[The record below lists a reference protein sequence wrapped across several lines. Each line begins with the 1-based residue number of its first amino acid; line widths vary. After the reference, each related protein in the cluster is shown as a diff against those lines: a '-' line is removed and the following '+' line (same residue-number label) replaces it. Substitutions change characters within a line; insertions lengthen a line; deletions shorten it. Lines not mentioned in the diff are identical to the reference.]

1 MRTGLKNQRAW
12 RALSPWVKFIC
23 DANGGLGTLRR
34 RSGQVAR
41 PTGEIR
47 GRARSRVGR
56 DAVLRNPDRAVWTDL
71 RLANELRIRLG
82 MVRNSA
88 PYTTA
93 SEGLKSKVSIPLE
106 EPANT
111 LKRGHRT
118 LEFFEIPHVR
128 CPAFRLRRWVAG
140 FFQRNQVSGLKSFRA
155 FTLIELMAVIV
166 VICILIGALIGVAK
180 YANRQIG
187 VTRAKTQMAALQM
200 ALDAY
205 KADVGYYPASTWV
218 RCSGNFYAEQ
228 SNSACLY
235 RALTRPKCYYRARQ
249 ADIGAA
255 NGLTFFKDP
264 WGTQWNY
271 YRPALPQ
278 PISLVICNVN
288 GGGIGYAWGGQ
299 HNPLTYDLYS
309 YGPDKITSIL
319 GATMAG
325 FALTKRAPA
334 ATPTTL

>member
-1 MRTGLKNQRAW
+1 MRTGVKNQRER

-23 DANGGLGTLRR
+23 DANGGLGT
-34 RSGQVAR
+34 AR

-56 DAVLRNPDRAVWTDL
+56 DAVLRNPDRAVWADL

-166 VICILIGALIGVAK
+166 VICVLIGALIGVAK
-180 YANRQIG
+180 YVNRQIG
-187 VTRAKTQMAALQM
+187 VTRAKAQMAALQM
-200 ALDAY
+200 ALEAY
-205 KADVGYYPASTWV
+205 KADMGYYPASTWV
-218 RCSGNFYAEQ
+218 RYSGYGVAEL
-228 SNSACLY
+228 SNSWKMYC
-235 RALTRPKCYYRARQ
+235 ALTQPKCYYRARKI
-249 ADIGAA
+249 DIASTGP
-255 NGLTFFKDP
+255 LTYFIDP
-264 WGTQWNY
+264 WGSAWNY

-278 PISLVICNVN
+278 PTSLIFCNGTSTYNTYVF
-288 GGGIGYAWGGQ
+288 GGQ
-299 HNPLTYDLYS
+299 HNPLSYDLS
-309 YGPDKITSIL
+309 SFGPDKTTSISVVTNNYWVFRVTDT
-319 GATMAG
+319 GRDTDDIVNW
-325 FALTKRAPA
+325 KR
-334 ATPTTL
+334 